1 MRFLLLLS
9 SCFLLFTGCTTMYKQ
24 LAITTGKVADVE
36 KYKPAISVA
45 LYAAQVD
52 VAGNHLSGLLMI
64 KKMPDSSTRLV
75 FSNEMGFTFFD
86 FEFTSEGLFKVHSVI
101 KKMNKKSV
109 LTTLKKDF
117 ELVLMQ
123 KLTEENLVVRKS
135 GSFLYYIF
143 PQKKGY
149 YCYII
154 DSISNKMDHMERSSK
169 RKSVVSAIMNDYK
182 NGMPDTIGI
191 THHNF
196 NFTIGLKKL
205 EK

>member
-9 SCFLLFTGCTTMYKQ
+9 SCFLFFSGCTTMYRQ
-24 LAITTGKVADVE
+24 LAVTNGEVTDIQQF
-36 KYKPAISVA
+36 KPVVKVA

-52 VAGNHLSGLLMI
+52 VAGNHLSGLLMM

-86 FEFTSEGLFKVHSVI
+86 FEITSEGVFKVHSVI

-123 KLTEENLVVRKS
+123 NLAAENLVVRKS
-135 GSFLYYIF
+135 GSLLYYIF

-154 DSISNKMDHMERSSK
+154 DAISNKMVHMERSSE
-169 RKSVVSAIMNDYK
+169 RKNVVSAEMKNYY